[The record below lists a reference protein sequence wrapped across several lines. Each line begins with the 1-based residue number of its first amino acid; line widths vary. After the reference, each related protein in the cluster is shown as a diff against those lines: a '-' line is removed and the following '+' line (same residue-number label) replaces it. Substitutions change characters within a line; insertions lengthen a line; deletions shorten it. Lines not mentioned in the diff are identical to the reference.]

1 MERLLKIL
9 KVRVV
14 IKSIINETLK
24 VIIISLGLLLGI
36 VSFGYKMLI
45 LSDIPISFT
54 TSEAIFSQLLFFVST
69 MFITLSLTSLKSI
82 DGRSISLGILIF
94 VFSFNLLVLGTDL
107 TNDPPAVAQLQLAPV
122 LHLAFLVVLN
132 LFLLIKNW
140 NNK

>member
-1 MERLLKIL
+1 M
-9 KVRVV
+9 
-14 IKSIINETLK
+14 
-24 VIIISLGLLLGI
+24 SLGLLLGI

-69 MFITLSLTSLKSI
+69 MFITLSLTSLKSTN
-82 DGRSISLGILIF
+82 GRSISLGILIF

-122 LHLAFLVVLN
+122 LHLSFLVVLN